1 MSDIINILPD
11 SVANQIAAG
20 EVVDRPAS
28 AVKELL
34 ENAYDAGAS
43 KIQLIVKDAGRT
55 LIQVIDNGCGMS
67 DSDARLCFERHAT
80 SKIHKADDLFAI
92 RTMGFRGEALASIA
106 AIAQVEM
113 KSKLHDSELG
123 THIIIEG
130 SDVKE
135 QTTCACPNGTSISV
149 KNLFFNVPARRNFL
163 KKDSIELSHIEEI
176 FKRVALINYQT
187 DYSFHSN
194 GKLLYDLHAGNFAER
209 ISQIF
214 GNSHREHL
222 CPVNEQ
228 TDIANIQGYV
238 SKPEFARKTRGEQ
251 YLFVNHRFIKH
262 PALNAAIEKAYAD
275 VIPDRHYPS
284 YFIHISVDP
293 SRIDVNIHPTKTE
306 VKFIDES
313 ALFSI
318 LRAATRKAIG
328 QFSLATELQFNPI
341 EEVDFPPAPK
351 GYIPRQPQI
360 HYTPGYNPFGSTA
373 SPKGHSPS
381 GTAPSDPKW
390 TSFFD
395 IKTEKDSLSSTPSE
409 RQTVI
414 ETPQESPS
422 PVSHESPCMQVNNSH
437 IVSVLPSG
445 LLIVDQQAA
454 HERILFDRLSSR
466 KSPVHSQQLLFPVNC
481 QFTPADADVF
491 NELIPDLK
499 EYGFEIGSIGQTTFV
514 VTATPTDVKESE
526 LQSFF
531 DQILVDYKGSMLQK
545 FNNRTQ
551 CLCRSLAHQMAVKR
565 GTVLQQAEMQQLIA
579 DLFCC
584 QVPTLSPSGKKTMVI
599 LSPEQLLS

>member
-34 ENAYDAGAS
+34 ENALDAGAS

-67 DSDARLCFERHAT
+67 ESDARVCFERHAT

-106 AIAQVEM
+106 AIAQVEL
-113 KSKLHDSELG
+113 KSRLHDRELG
-123 THIIIEG
+123 TLVLIEG
-130 SDVKE
+130 SQIKE
-135 QTTCACPNGTSISV
+135 QSPCACPVGTSIAV

-176 FKRVALINYQT
+176 FKRVALINYHT
-187 DYSFHSN
+187 DYSFNSN
-194 GKLLYDLHAGNFAER
+194 GRLLYDLRAGNFAER
-209 ISQIF
+209 ISQLF
-214 GNSHREHL
+214 GNSYRERL

-228 TDIANIQGYV
+228 TDIATIQGYV
-238 SKPEFARKTRGEQ
+238 SKPEFAR
-251 YLFVNHRFIKH
+251 KH

-275 VIPDRHYPS
+275 IIPDHHYPS
-284 YFIHISVDP
+284 YFIHLQVDP
-293 SRIDVNIHPTKTE
+293 SRLDVNIHPTKTE

-313 ALFSI
+313 ALFAI
-318 LRAATRKAIG
+318 LRASTKKAIG

-351 GYIPRQPQI
+351 GYIPKQPEI
-360 HYTPGYNPFGSTA
+360 HYTPGYNPFGSTSSHKGFSSGSA
-373 SPKGHSPS
+373 TPKA
-381 GTAPSDPKW
+381 APIDPKW

-395 IKTEKDSLSSTPSE
+395 IKASADKSPAAPTDG
-409 RQTVI
+409 QTSI
-414 ETPQESPS
+414 ENDVLLPLDEHPS
-422 PVSHESPCMQVNNSH
+422 PISQPTPCMQLNKSH

-445 LLIVDQQAA
+445 LLVVDQQAA
-454 HERILFDRLSSR
+454 HERILFERLSQR
-466 KSPVHSQQLLFPVNC
+466 KTPAHSQQLLFPVNC
-481 QFTPADADVF
+481 QFTPADADIF

-514 VTATPTDVKESE
+514 ITATPTDVKESE

-531 DQILVDYKGSMLQK
+531 DQILLDYKSSMLQK

-551 CLCRSLAHQMAVKR
+551 CLCRSLAHQMAVKC
-565 GTVLQQAEMQQLIA
+565 GTVLQQTEMQQLIA

-584 QVPTLSPSGKKTMVI
+584 QTPTVSPSGKKTMVI
-599 LSPEQLLS
+599 LSPEQLLN